1 MITYLVAGLVLGISI
16 AIYCIKHKEIER
28 HLDKRVAMV
37 STVSIEV
44 MVMIVTALISGFGT
58 VAYWLHTR
66 IKELENEEIKRST
79 RERQD
84 GNTVKD
90 IQDTVEHIDDKISEK
105 PDLNE

>member
-1 MITYLVAGLVLGISI
+1 MFLYILVGLVAGTLV
-16 AIYCIKHKEIER
+16 ATYFIKHKQIEEY
-28 HLDKRVAMV
+28 LDKRVAMV

-58 VAYWLHTR
+58 VAYWLHAR

-90 IQDTVEHIDDKISEK
+90 IQDTVEHIDDKIGEK
-105 PDLNE
+105 SDLNE